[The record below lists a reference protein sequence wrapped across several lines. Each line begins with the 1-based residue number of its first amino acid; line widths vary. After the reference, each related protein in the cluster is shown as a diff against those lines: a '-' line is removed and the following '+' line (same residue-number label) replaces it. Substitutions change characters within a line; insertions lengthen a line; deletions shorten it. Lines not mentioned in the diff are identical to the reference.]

1 MLGRISE
8 WVADVAGAVEDEA
21 VADGPIGVVLWTFA
35 TAGVELEVY

>member
-8 WVADVAGAVEDEA
+8 WVADVAGAVEA
-21 VADGPIGVVLWTFA
+21 VADGPMGVVLWIFA